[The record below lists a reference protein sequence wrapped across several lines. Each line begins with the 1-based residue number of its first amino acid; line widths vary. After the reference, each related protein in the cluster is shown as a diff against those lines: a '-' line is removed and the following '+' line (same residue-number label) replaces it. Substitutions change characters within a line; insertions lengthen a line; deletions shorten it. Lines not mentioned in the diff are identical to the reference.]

1 MRMPALLY
9 RVLSCPRLFRIAGRA
24 GPGSGSVLFLLL
36 VLWASVG
43 AAGVTAAEPL
53 GPSPARAQSAGA
65 EDDAGDEPEDT
76 GLPLEVDRLV
86 PLDMTE
92 GSWISLDVSPDGET
106 IVFDLL
112 GDLFTIP
119 STGGD
124 ATQLTSGMAFDAQPR
139 FSPDGSRIVYTSDA
153 DGGQNVWVM
162 ASDGS
167 DPVQISKGASNR
179 AESPEWMPDG
189 DYVVAAMGAF
199 RLSGLPKLKLFHVDG
214 GSGVQLI
221 SEPDNLKTL
230 GPAVSPDGRYI
241 WYSRRTGDWQY
252 NAQLPQYQLEAYDVE
267 TGERY
272 PRSSR
277 YGSALRPTLSPDGRW
292 LVFGTRHDEHTGL
305 VLRDLE
311 TGEERWL
318 AYPVQHDDQ
327 ESRAT
332 LDVLPGMSFTPD
344 SRHLVASWG
353 GGLWKV
359 PVAGGAAEK
368 IPFRVRFDLTL
379 GPRVEFDYP
388 IEDTPTF
395 TVRQIR
401 DGAPSPG
408 GGRIAFTAL
417 DRLWVAGA
425 DGGNP
430 RRLTGDERS
439 EHFPAWSPDGAWIA
453 YSTWDG
459 EQGHLYKA
467 RADGAGEAVRL
478 TRDAAAYY
486 RPAWG
491 PGGRIVSVRG
501 PVRAYLTQ
509 GEGGTPG
516 TEIVWVPADPA
527 GDDGS
532 AATLI
537 APSDRRAWPHFTAGS
552 DRIHLFKAPD
562 VLVSMRWD
570 GTDEK
575 EHVKVEGPTPA
586 GATDGLR
593 PTRIVMAPR
602 GDQAL
607 VELQRNVYTVTVP
620 RLGAAPTINVSNP
633 ENAAFPARRL
643 TDLGGEFPA
652 WSADGRTVHWS
663 LGNAWFSYDL
673 DEARAFEERR
683 EAEAEADDAEADAGV
698 AEADGPAGAGPG
710 DDAGDGGAGPDRD
723 PAGDGDADDSDEA
736 DDAEDADEEDEFRAA
751 EVRVVIDAARDLPE
765 GVAVLR
771 GARAVTMNGDE
782 IIDDADIVVRGPRIE
797 AVGPRGEVDV
807 PADATVIDVSG
818 RTVVPG
824 FVDTHAHLRA
834 RDELHRTDVWP
845 YLANLAYGVTT
856 TRDPQTGNTEVLSY
870 ADMVRAGTVLGPRI
884 YSTGPGV
891 FWQDGIDTEE
901 EARDALKRYA
911 DYFDTKTI
919 KMYVAAARKGRQ
931 HIIAAARE
939 LGLMPT
945 TEGALSIRLNLT
957 ETLDGYP
964 GLEHSIPI
972 FPVYGDYVRLFAETG
987 RVYTPTLL
995 VSYGGPWAEN
1005 WFYSRENPHDDAKL
1019 RRFVPHDEIDARTLR
1034 RGQWFRDGQHV
1045 FERHARF
1052 VRDLVEAGGRAG
1064 VGSHGQLQG
1073 LGYHWELWAM
1083 AAAGMEPHD
1092 ALRMAT
1098 IMGADA
1104 IGLAE
1109 DIGSIEPG
1117 KLADLVVLAGNPLD
1131 DLRNSNTVEQLMLN
1145 GRLYDG
1151 DTLDEVYPRERPLP
1165 ALWWWDEEPDGVP
1178 GLGR

>member
-1 MRMPALLY
+1 MRMPALLC
-9 RVLSCPRLFRIAGRA
+9 RVPPFPLPFRA
-24 GPGSGSVLFLLL
+24 GSGGADAGFIPAVLVLL
-36 VLWASVG
+36 VMGVSTGVS
-43 AAGVTAAEPL
+43 GVTERRLAAAPAEP
-53 GPSPARAQSAGA
+53 GA
-65 EDDAGDEPEDT
+65 VPVEAAGDEDQADGEAEDA
-76 GLPLEVDRLV
+76 GLPLEVDRRV

-106 IVFDLL
+106 IVFDYL
-112 GDLFTIP
+112 GDLFTLPI
-119 STGGD
+119 TGGD

-153 DGGQNVWVM
+153 DGGQNVWVI
-162 ASDGS
+162 AGDGS
-167 DPVQISKGASNR
+167 NPVRISRGASNR

-189 DYVVAAMGAF
+189 NYVVAAMGAF
-199 RLSGLPKLKLFHVDG
+199 RGRGLPKLKLFHVDG
-214 GSGVQLI
+214 GSGTMLI
-221 SEPDNLKTL
+221 SEPDNLKTI
-230 GPAVSPDGRYI
+230 GPAVSADGRYI
-241 WYSRRTGDWQY
+241 WYARRTGDWQY
-252 NAQLPQYQLEAYDVE
+252 NAQLPQYQLEAYEVE

-272 PRSSR
+272 PRSAR
-277 YGSALRPTLSPDGRW
+277 YGSAMRPTLSPDGRW

-305 VLRDLE
+305 VLRDLD
-311 TGEERWL
+311 TGAERWL

-332 LDVLPGMSFTPD
+332 LGLLPGMSFTPD

-353 GGLWKV
+353 GGLWKL

-379 GPRVEFDYP
+379 GPKVEFDYP

-401 DGAPSPG
+401 DAAPSPD

-417 DRLWVAGA
+417 DRLWVADA

-430 RRLTGDERS
+430 RRLTRDDRS

-459 EQGHLYKA
+459 AQGHLYKA

-478 TRDAAAYY
+478 TRGAAAWY

-491 PGGRIVSVRG
+491 PEDRIVSVRG

-509 GEGGTPG
+509 GEGGAPG
-516 TEIVWVPADPA
+516 TEIVWVPADPE
-527 GDDGS
+527 GGEGS
-532 AATLI
+532 AATLV
-537 APSDRRAWPHFTAGS
+537 APSDRRAFPHFTAGS
-552 DRIHLFKAPD
+552 DRIHLFKSPD
-562 VLVSMRWD
+562 VLVSIRWD

-575 EHVKVEGPTPA
+575 EHVRVEGPTPA
-586 GATDGLR
+586 GSTDGLT

-607 VELQRNVYTVTVP
+607 VEMQRNVYTVTVP

-633 ENAAFPARRL
+633 ENAAFPVRRL

-673 DEARAFEERR
+673 DEARAFEARR
-683 EAEAEADDAEADAGV
+683 EADAAEGEAAEADEPADAG
-698 AEADGPAGAGPG
+698 ADENAAAGEPDDSGGADET
-710 DDAGDGGAGPDRD
+710 DDAGDG
-723 PAGDGDADDSDEA
+723 
-736 DDAEDADEEDEFRAA
+736 EEEPEFEAA
-751 EVRVVIDAARDLPE
+751 EIRVVIAAARDLPD

-771 GARAVTMNGDE
+771 GARAVTMNGGE
-782 IIDDADIVVRGPRIE
+782 VVDDADIVVRGPRIE
-797 AVGPRGEVDV
+797 AVGPRGTVDV
-807 PADATVIDVSG
+807 PAEAAVIDVSG

-834 RDELHRTDVWP
+834 RDEIHRTDVWP

-870 ADMVRAGTVLGPRI
+870 ADRVRAGTVLGPRI

-891 FWQDGIDTEE
+891 FWQDGIDTED
-901 EARDALKRYA
+901 EARDVLKRYA

-945 TEGALSIRLNLT
+945 TEGALNIRQNLT

-1005 WFYSRENPHDDAKL
+1005 YFYSRENPHDDAKL

-1034 RGQWFRDGQHV
+1034 RGQWFRDEQHV

-1083 AAAGMEPHD
+1083 AAAGMKAHD

-1104 IGLAE
+1104 IGLGN
-1109 DIGSIEPG
+1109 DLGSIEPG
-1117 KLADLVVLAGNPLD
+1117 KLADLVVLTGNPLD
-1131 DLRNSNTVEQLMLN
+1131 DLRNTNTVERVMLN

-1151 DTLDEVYPRERPLP
+1151 DTLDETYPRARPLP
-1165 ALWWWDEEPDGVP
+1165 PLWWWDEEPDGVP